1 MKKAIAILLGFLLLG
16 VAAYWTSYCSIT
28 SAHLAPVG
36 AQSVELLWLKK
47 EFHLTDQDFDRIAR
61 LHAAYKPHCKEMC
74 RRIDEHNK
82 QSLEALLST
91 NQITDQVESL
101 LFAGAKLRAE
111 CQRDMLRHF
120 YEVSRQ
126 MPPAQ
131 GKRYLEWVC
140 RQTSVADSG
149 MVQPE

>member
-120 YEVSRQ
+120 YDVSRQ
-126 MPPAQ
+126 MPP
-131 GKRYLEWVC
+131 
-140 RQTSVADSG
+140 D
-149 MVQPE
+149 